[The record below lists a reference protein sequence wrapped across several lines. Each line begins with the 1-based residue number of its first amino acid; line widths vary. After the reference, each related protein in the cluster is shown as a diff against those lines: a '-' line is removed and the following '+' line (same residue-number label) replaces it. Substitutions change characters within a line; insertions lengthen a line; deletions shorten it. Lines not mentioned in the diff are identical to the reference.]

1 MSKLFTKKIICEATF
16 GDNNSFK
23 FNKYYQ
29 FKQKNQFKPSDRH
42 DIIKGFGKDL
52 MIAFA
57 SANIP
62 VYKLENR
69 ILNKTLSKYLVD
81 EVATA

>member
-1 MSKLFTKKIICEATF
+1 
-16 GDNNSFK
+16 
-23 FNKYYQ
+23 
-29 FKQKNQFKPSDRH
+29 
-42 DIIKGFGKDL
+42 